1 MTNNF
6 CSQNNNKLRTGSH
19 LIFSRVLTELTLFCL
34 CRFWTYFFRKKL
46 ITKQVNCIF
55 LGKICCQTVYCYGKF
70 LKKSYRFF
78 QFEISLRHASKQKIS
93 SFIPRIILQNIEG
106 NGHWNSNHITFW
118 VNLKLFKEGKTM
130 RRAKYR
136 HMTLPGVFLDNT
148 RFWFYRWC
156 SSSIRYSS
164 YKNTFADDGDIQ
176 IRNKVWYQ
184 HWRYYF

>member
-1 MTNNF
+1 M
-6 CSQNNNKLRTGSH
+6 
-19 LIFSRVLTELTLFCL
+19 TELTLFCL
-34 CRFWTYFFRKKL
+34 CKFWTYFFRKKL

-93 SFIPRIILQNIEG
+93 SFIPRKILQNIEG

-136 HMTLPGVFLDNT
+136 HIMLPGVFLDNT

-156 SSSIRYSS
+156 SSSIRYST
-164 YKNTFADDGDIQ
+164 YKILLQMMVIYKSEIRFDINTERTVSKTNFLYSFSFL
-176 IRNKVWYQ
+176 RNSSI
-184 HWRYYF
+184 